1 MAPTDIGQKLDEA
14 LTKIVRA
21 DASIQQLCER
31 TERLVIPWG
40 DFGTAKLPV
49 VLYQRVDLSERGGL
63 GDTREAIYD
72 FTAVAE
78 GEGGR
83 ALANA
88 LIERVELAITQPAMA
103 AQGLDASPV
112 GAWRRRPLGVRDQV
126 GGANTQERVAEQLEA
141 RFLVTK

>member
-14 LTKIVRA
+14 ITKILRA
-21 DASIQQLCER
+21 DTGIQGLCDR
-31 TERLVIPWG
+31 TDRLVVPWG
-40 DFGTAKLPV
+40 EFGSAKLPV
-49 VLYQRVDLSERGGL
+49 ILYQRVDLAERGGL
-63 GDTREAIYD
+63 GDTREAMYD
-72 FTAVAE
+72 LTPVAE

-83 ALANA
+83 ALVNA
-88 LIERVELAITQPAMA
+88 LTERCEIALSQPALA

-126 GGANTQERVAEQLEA
+126 GGANTKERVAEQLEA